1 MIHPRPIIRTA
12 TNCGLGETKT
22 QHTKYI
28 LIPVVLILAAVAGAV
43 AVSPASAQNTSGQ
56 FNPQTQ
62 FAVGTKL
69 QITSIYGLETVPP
82 PSLTL
87 RGAGFNNGNSP
98 WKNGSQN
105 WGNNQT
111 SRSSFMNQQWNLTYL
126 RNLPTANSSITL
138 NVQITNDTQDGAI
151 IWTVQ
156 SGSIAYNGTTL
167 TVTNGVGG
175 IGKLDRVLTVGN
187 ATDSNGNSYRWSLE
201 GLTTLYGGTVILS
214 LNGIVSEMNQN
225 SAATTSTFPYRGFG
239 RQPGVTL
246 TYLATIS

>member
-1 MIHPRPIIRTA
+1 M
-12 TNCGLGETKT
+12 
-22 QHTKYI
+22 
-28 LIPVVLILAAVAGAV
+28 PVVLILAAVAGAV
-43 AVSPASAQNTSGQ
+43 AASPASAQNTTGQ

-69 QITSIYGLETVPP
+69 QITSIYGLETAPP
-82 PSLTL
+82 PFLG
-87 RGAGFNNGNSP
+87 GAAFNDGNSP
-98 WKNGSQN
+98 WKNGGQN

-111 SRSSFMNQQWNLTYL
+111 SRSGFMNQQWNLTYL

-138 NVQITNDTQDGAI
+138 NVQVTNDTQNGAI

-167 TVTNGVGG
+167 TVTNGIGG

-201 GLTTLYGGTVILS
+201 GLTTLYGGTVIVS
-214 LNGIVSEMNQN
+214 LNGIVSEMNQD
-225 SAATTSTFPYRGFG
+225 SATATSTFPYRGFG
-239 RQPGVTL
+239 RQPRVTL
-246 TYLATIS
+246 TYLATVT